1 MASLIA
7 NEFSEATNDLHLSAL
22 MAVGFVLFVVTL
34 IVNAIARWLV
44 WRRGGRRAR
53 DDRRAAAHDSAT
65 RAACARARA
74 PARHERRHGR
84 AHLRSPRPSRSS
96 RSSSSSRYL
105 LKQGAGALSLDFF
118 TNMPKPVG
126 EAGGGMANAIVGTLI
141 LIGIA
146 SVGRTAGRHRRGTV
160 SRRAAAGRKLANV
173 VRFLA
178 DVLNGLPSIVM
189 GIFAWQ
195 FLVRPF
201 GHFSALAGGAAIGAM
216 MIPLVTRTTEEM
228 VRTVPQ
234 SLREAALALGY
245 PRWRTSLQIVLRT
258 ALGGIVTGVLV
269 AVARVAG
276 ETAPLLFTA
285 FGNQFWSTNLTQPIA
300 ALPLQIFVYAI
311 SPYDDWHAQAWAGA
325 LVLIGL
331 VLVISVVA
339 RFVARSRHGAG
350 K

>member
-1 MASLIA
+1 MNVTGAADRQGVHARPRASSLGRRRGTSI
-7 NEFSEATNDLHLSAL
+7 L
-22 MAVGFVLFVVTL
+22 MVTL
-34 IVNAIARWLV
+34 TCL
-44 WRRGGRRAR
+44 
-53 DDRRAAAHDSAT
+53 AAAVAVV
-65 RAACARARA
+65 
-74 PARHERRHGR
+74 P
-84 AHLRSPRPSRSS
+84 LVVILV
-96 RSSSSSRYL
+96 YL
-105 LKQGAGALSLDFF
+105 LRQGAGALSLAFF
-118 TNMPKPVG
+118 TSMPKPVG

-141 LIGIA
+141 LVGIA
-146 SVGRTAGRHRRGTV
+146 SAVGLPVGIGAGLYLAERRGT
-160 SRRAAAGRKLANV
+160 RLANL

-195 FLVRPF
+195 FLVRPV

-285 FGNQFWSTNLTQPIA
+285 LGNQFWSTKITQPIA
-300 ALPLQIFVYAI
+300 ALPLQIFTYAI
-311 SPYDDWHAQAWAGA
+311 SPYDDQHAQAWAGA
-325 LVLIGL
+325 LVLITL
-331 VLVISVVA
+331 VLVISLIA
-339 RFVARSRHGAG
+339 RVMTRARHGG
-350 K
+350 GHD

>member
-1 MASLIA
+1 V
-7 NEFSEATNDLHLSAL
+7 TSAVAYTPHRRQPRGL
-22 MAVGFVLFVVTL
+22 GRRRGMSIVMIVLTCLAAALAIVPL
-34 IVNAIARWLV
+34 IVILA
-44 WRRGGRRAR
+44 
-53 DDRRAAAHDSAT
+53 
-65 RAACARARA
+65 
-74 PARHERRHGR
+74 
-84 AHLRSPRPSRSS
+84 
-96 RSSSSSRYL
+96 YL
-105 LKQGAGALSLDFF
+105 LKQGAGALSLTFF
-118 TNMPKPVG
+118 TSMPRPVG
-126 EAGGGMANAIVGTLI
+126 ETGGGMANAILGTLI

-146 SVGRTAGRHRRGTV
+146 SLVGLPIGIGAGLYLAEQRGT
-160 SRRAAAGRKLANV
+160 KLANL

-234 SLREAALALGY
+234 ALREAALALGY
-245 PRWRTSLQIVLRT
+245 PRWRTSLQVVLRT

-285 FGNQFWSTNLTQPIA
+285 FGNQFWSTRLTQPIA
-300 ALPLQIFVYAI
+300 ALPLQIFTYAI

-325 LVLIGL
+325 LVLIAL
-331 VLVISVVA
+331 VLVISIVA
-339 RFVARSRHGAG
+339 RVATRRRHAVSHD
-350 K
+350 

>member
-1 MASLIA
+1 MIAVAAPRASRV
-7 NEFSEATNDLHLSAL
+7 SHR
-22 MAVGFVLFVVTL
+22 
-34 IVNAIARWLV
+34 ARGL
-44 WRRGGRRAR
+44 GRRRATSVVMIALTCL
-53 DDRRAAAHDSAT
+53 AAA
-65 RAACARARA
+65 AAIVPLVAIL
-74 PARHERRHGR
+74 G
-84 AHLRSPRPSRSS
+84 
-96 RSSSSSRYL
+96 YL
-105 LKQGAGALSLDFF
+105 LQQGAAALSVDFF
-118 TNMPKPVG
+118 INMPRPVG

-146 SVGRTAGRHRRGTV
+146 SAVGLPVGIGAGLYLAERGRTR
-160 SRRAAAGRKLANV
+160 LANL

-195 FLVRPF
+195 FLVRPL

-216 MIPLVTRTTEEM
+216 MIPIVTRTTEEM

-285 FGNQFWSTNLTQPIA
+285 FGNQFWSTDVTQPIA
-300 ALPLQIFVYAI
+300 ALPLQVFVYAI
-311 SPYDDWHAQAWAGA
+311 SPYDEWHAQAWAGA
-325 LVLIGL
+325 LVLIAL
-331 VLVISVVA
+331 VLAISVLA
-339 RFVARSRHGAG
+339 RFAVRSRHGRAND
-350 K
+350 